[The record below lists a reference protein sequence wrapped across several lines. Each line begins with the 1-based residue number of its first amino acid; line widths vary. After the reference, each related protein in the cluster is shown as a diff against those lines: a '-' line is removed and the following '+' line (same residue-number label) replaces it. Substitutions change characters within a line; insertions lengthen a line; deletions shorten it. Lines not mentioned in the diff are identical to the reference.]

1 MLRQFLSFS
10 PSRVI
15 KCLSRLNDK
24 EVSFTKSRQRILFLT
39 AAGLLIVGGGWFLYS
54 TGFFQAASSQESL
67 RAYIDDFAPYSH
79 LCFFLLQFL
88 SVVLAPIPSNITAAA
103 GGVLFGTW
111 PSFFLTFAAVV
122 AGSLL
127 LFWLA
132 RVLGRDFAGR
142 FVSRRLSE
150 KYQQIL
156 QTKAPVFLTLAFL
169 FPFFS
174 RRSSVHPGRPVLA
187 LIPPLCG
194 DRPACPPLGTALCQR
209 PGRRRLSC
217 LSVGDGFDRCSG
229 VSPVSSGDE
238 IWGSDRSG
246 HPEAPVPAERQ

>member
-169 FPFFS
+169 FPFF
-174 RRSSVHPGRPVLA
+174 PDDLLCILA
-187 LIPPLCG
+187 GLS
-194 DRPACPPLGTALCQR
+194 AALR
-209 PGRRRLSC
+209 
-217 LSVGDGFDRCSG
+217 
-229 VSPVSSGDE
+229 
-238 IWGSDRSG
+238 
-246 HPEAPVPAERQ
+246 